1 MAEDEIA
8 QILKAMDTKL
18 SALVAIHTQRL
29 LAEAPDL
36 AKPRPRSIDKLLHDA
51 GLSQQEI
58 ADVLGKTR
66 QAVGQALKKG

>member
-1 MAEDEIA
+1 MTEHEIT
-8 QILKAMDTKL
+8 QILKAMDRKL

-29 LAEAPDL
+29 LVEDSDL
-36 AKPRPRSIDKLLHDA
+36 AKPRPRSVDRLLHDA

-66 QAVGQALKKG
+66 QAVGQVLKKG